1 MSRIVNLGEFLK
13 AQMRYFWVIFK
24 HCEIVFMNEKY
35 ISLHENLFKSE
46 IRMDGDP
53 LIKDIWQIG
62 GHFWNFFEIMQ
73 REIATWGIISLD
85 MFLCILS
92 IIIQGQEGV
101 YFSKNDT

>member
-1 MSRIVNLGEFLK
+1 
-13 AQMRYFWVIFK
+13 
-24 HCEIVFMNEKY
+24 
-35 ISLHENLFKSE
+35 
-46 IRMDGDP
+46 
-53 LIKDIWQIG
+53 
-62 GHFWNFFEIMQ
+62 MQ